1 MNAIPSNYID
11 EAPSSIRAVRENFDV
26 IRKIIKSLNSGD
38 DIWKVRTIG
47 LLALHTTSLPSSL
60 TATFSIHQIKRMIDN
75 LKSCIYPRITA
86 FIYDAKLI
94 LIDAVRR
101 AWLRASSY
109 HSFSQASTIN

>member
-47 LLALHTTSLPSSL
+47 LLALHTPSLAHSL
-60 TATFSIHQIKRMIDN
+60 THRH
-75 LKSCIYPRITA
+75 L
-86 FIYDAKLI
+86 L
-94 LIDAVRR
+94 
-101 AWLRASSY
+101 
-109 HSFSQASTIN
+109 HSPDQANDRQPKELYLSAHHSLYL